1 MELAEALLVACTIL
15 WPLVSEAFSIIRKL
29 ASILTFLAGQQKN
42 RMNGQLE
49 EYSVNERLRSLY
61 CMGQSFKPSARQES
75 WEDTEE
81 MLQEEKVKLTQ
92 IMTSAAHVRRIAY
105 VSRSAESMLE
115 SWS

>member
-1 MELAEALLVACTIL
+1 MELAEALLVTCTIL
-15 WPLVSEAFSIIRKL
+15 WPLVSEAISISRKL
-29 ASILTFLAGQQKN
+29 ASFLILLPVQQKN

-49 EYSVNERLRSLY
+49 EQSVNERLRSLY

-81 MLQEEKVKLTQ
+81 MLRQEKAKSVK

-105 VSRSAESMLE
+105 VSRSAESMV
-115 SWS
+115 